1 MIDAK
6 KNEWLLR
13 MQVILLVV
21 CTTQCNGVQITDVAL
36 YSDNGCWDE
45 SLQALENMFAWMGY
59 TVTQVDAAYINKN
72 IGTFKILCVPGGD
85 MYQYS
90 QDISAAGKE
99 NIRDFI
105 RHGGAYIGICGG
117 AYFAGEKVIWRGQQ
131 LSMTPL
137 GLFSGMTQGPIDEII
152 PYPDCGMCKIT
163 IIDSTHPIT
172 RSEPDSLWVL
182 YYWGPALIPDQD
194 AAVTILGRYADS
206 SEPAMLAFEY
216 GDGRVFIIGTHPEIE
231 EDSERDEVQFGDEL
245 DDRGSDWDIM
255 HRAVLWCLKQLD
267 E

>member
-1 MIDAK
+1 MIHSMQ
-6 KNEWLLR
+6 NEWLLR
-13 MQVILLVV
+13 MQIVVLLL
-21 CTTQCNGVQITDVAL
+21 CITRCNSVQVADVAL

-45 SLQALENMFAWMGY
+45 SIQALESMFAWMGY
-59 TVTQVDAAYINKN
+59 GVTQVDAAYINKN
-72 IGTFKILCVPGGD
+72 IDAFKILCIPGGD

-90 QDISAAGKE
+90 QDISAVGKE

-105 RHGGAYIGICGG
+105 KNGGAYIGICGG

-137 GLFSGMTQGPIDEII
+137 GLFPGTAKGPIDEII
-152 PYPDCGMCKIT
+152 PYPDYGMCKIT
-163 IIDSTHPIT
+163 IVDSTHAIT
-172 RSEPDSLWVL
+172 QSEPDSLWVL
-182 YYWGPALIPDQD
+182 YYWGPVLLPDQD
-194 AAVTILGRYADS
+194 AAVTILGRYADYA
-206 SEPAMLAFEY
+206 EPAMLAFDY
-216 GDGRVFIIGTHPEIE
+216 GEGRVFIIGTHPEIE

-255 HRAVLWCLKQLD
+255 HRGVLWCLQQLD